1 LERRPKNLAGY
12 ITSSYSYTKKNVNS
26 NKKRKPIIMPSHEA
40 LWSKARDI
48 ITIVVLPFA
57 FWVFSSVSTLQH
69 EVIKLEAAKQQIS
82 ELKGRVNTIS
92 KRDAEQEIRAARLE
106 TKLENISGDLVEI
119 KTILNKLL
127 EK

>member
-1 LERRPKNLAGY
+1 
-12 ITSSYSYTKKNVNS
+12 
-26 NKKRKPIIMPSHEA
+26 M
-40 LWSKARDI
+40 
-48 ITIVVLPFA
+48 
-57 FWVFSSVSTLQH
+57 STLQH

>member
-1 LERRPKNLAGY
+1 
-12 ITSSYSYTKKNVNS
+12 
-26 NKKRKPIIMPSHEA
+26 MPSHEV

-48 ITIVVLPFA
+48 ITLIVLPFA
-57 FWVFSSVSTLQH
+57 FWVFGSVSTLQH